1 MGAPPAETAM
11 SARVGIPTEWRRV
24 RAWVRQVRKR
34 VDHQGGRTHRKQGL
48 VSVARD
54 IIDSNADLTLA
65 TADENGIL
73 AVRRHQKKVDQDIT
87 VVIVE
92 CVG

>member
-1 MGAPPAETAM
+1 M

-24 RAWVRQVRKR
+24 RAGVRQVRKR
-34 VDHQGGRTHRKQGL
+34 VDHQGERTHRKQGL

-54 IIDSNADLTLA
+54 IIDSNADSTLA
-65 TADENGIL
+65 TADENGLL

>member
-1 MGAPPAETAM
+1 
-11 SARVGIPTEWRRV
+11 
-24 RAWVRQVRKR
+24 
-34 VDHQGGRTHRKQGL
+34 VDYQRERTHRKQDL
-48 VSVARD
+48 VSVARN
-54 IIDSNADLTLA
+54 IIDSSAYVTLA
-65 TADENGIL
+65 TADENGLL

>member
-1 MGAPPAETAM
+1 VAQGTGGERGL
-11 SARVGIPTEWRRV
+11 S
-24 RAWVRQVRKR
+24 RKR
-34 VDHQGGRTHRKQGL
+34 VDHQWERTLRKQGL

-54 IIDSNADLTLA
+54 IIDSNTYLTLA
-65 TADENGIL
+65 TADEYGLL
-73 AVRRHQKKVDQDIT
+73 AVRRHQKKVDQDIS

>member
-1 MGAPPAETAM
+1 M
-11 SARVGIPTEWRRV
+11 
-24 RAWVRQVRKR
+24 
-34 VDHQGGRTHRKQGL
+34 DHQGERTHRKQDL
-48 VSVARD
+48 VSVARN
-54 IIDSNADLTLA
+54 IIDSSAYVTLA
-65 TADENGIL
+65 TADENGLL